1 MDNLPRLKDIKP
13 FVSTRNACKLCS
25 PLGASVALKGIE
37 GCVPV
42 IHGSQ
47 GCATYI
53 RRYMISH
60 YKEPVD
66 IASSNFSEETTIF
79 GGAENLKQAL
89 GNVIDQYKPQAIGVS
104 TTCLSET
111 IGEDVPN
118 MLKQISSMTE
128 GHEWPELFT
137 VSTPSYQGTHM
148 DGFHATVYEI
158 VKHFAQDG
166 ELYKVINLFPGF
178 VSPADLRVLKQ
189 ILSDFELDYIMIP
202 DFSDSLDNG
211 AWDKYYRVPDGGT
224 PIDRLRLCG
233 QAVSSIELGLF
244 NKVTAGG
251 KNNSGINSAGE
262 WLEKNKEVPCHQC
275 VLPIGVSA
283 TDVFFTHLEFL
294 SANVTP
300 PKYEKQRAR
309 LLDSY
314 ADGHK
319 YVFGKKAIV
328 YGEEDLV
335 LGLCS
340 FLDEIGVEVILAG
353 SGANSGE
360 LSEKL
365 KEYCPENGEGIK
377 TMCDADFEQI
387 NEQAHLLKPDF
398 IIGNSKGYYIA
409 RDLKIP
415 IIRVG
420 FPIHDRLG
428 GQRIKHLSYEGTQEL
443 FDRVVNAMIEHKQE
457 NSPIGYKYI

>member
-1 MDNLPRLKDIKP
+1 MDKLPRLKDIRP

-25 PLGASVALKGIE
+25 PLGASIALKGIE

-79 GGAENLKQAL
+79 GGAENLKEAL
-89 GNVIDQYKPQAIGVS
+89 GNVIGQYKPKAVGVA

-111 IGEDVPN
+111 IGEDVAL
-118 MLKQISSMTE
+118 MLKHIKSLTNDE
-128 GHEWPELFT
+128 EWPDLFT

-148 DGFHATVYEI
+148 DGFHATI
-158 VKHFAQDG
+158 LQMVKTYAKDNIPN
-166 ELYKVINLFPGF
+166 EKVNVLPNL
-178 VSPADLRVLKQ
+178 VSPADIRHLKEIFADCGLDAT
-189 ILSDFELDYIMIP
+189 ILPDYSDT
-202 DFSDSLDNG
+202 LDNG
-211 AWDKYYRVPDGGT
+211 AWDKYYRVPKGGT
-224 PIDRLRLCG
+224 SINDIKLCG
-233 QAVSSIELGLF
+233 GAKATFEMGEFTKVS
-244 NKVTAGG
+244 VG
-251 KNNSGINSAGE
+251 KNNSGNLSAAG
-262 WLEKNKEVPCHQC
+262 WLEKEHGVTKHQTI
-275 VLPIGVSA
+275 LPIGVKA
-283 TDVFFTHLEFL
+283 TDTLFENISKVSNKEM
-294 SANVTP
+294 P
-300 PKYEKQRAR
+300 DKYESQRAR

-335 LGLCS
+335 LGICA
-340 FLDEIGVEVILAG
+340 FLDEIGVEVILAA
-353 SGANSGE
+353 SGANNNLTE
-360 LSEKL
+360 RL
-365 KEYCPENGEGIK
+365 KHYCPSNAETIK
-377 TMCDADFEQI
+377 VMSDSDFEQI
-387 NEQAHLLKPDF
+387 NEQAHELKPDF
-398 IIGNSKGYYIA
+398 IVGNSKGYYIA

-415 IIRVG
+415 IVRVG

-428 GQRIKHLSYEGTQEL
+428 GQRIKHLAYEGTQEL
-443 FDRVVNAMIEHKQE
+443 FDRIVNSLIEYKQD